1 SIDGGLEYVTS
12 WADWSNSGNIY
23 LSEFKSLRI
32 PVGINT
38 RLNFS
43 NSDEPENTFPKIS
56 VLVGIGLYGN
66 YLMKYEIEDFA
77 EDTDIGWNLGS
88 YGKLGINFNVNSTL
102 TLGMGFKTDLDFS
115 EIEKEQN

>member
-1 SIDGGLEYVTS
+1 MKTHFFALLLCSAIATAQNKFQLGIGGDLGFGKIELNDQKLNSVTQSASVQVEYSVGYISIDGGLEYVTS

-43 NSDEPENTFPKIS
+43 NSDEP
-56 VLVGIGLYGN
+56 
-66 YLMKYEIEDFA
+66 
-77 EDTDIGWNLGS
+77 
-88 YGKLGINFNVNSTL
+88 
-102 TLGMGFKTDLDFS
+102 
-115 EIEKEQN
+115 